1 MGIKMTAVS
10 KWDLYQSS
18 VISYQ
23 SSAFSYQLSVF
34 RQHGGVNNSYKLR
47 CMPVSFSCANLK

>member
-34 RQHGGVNNSYKLR
+34 RQHRGVNSSYKLR
-47 CMPVSFSCANLK
+47 FMPILFSGVNLK